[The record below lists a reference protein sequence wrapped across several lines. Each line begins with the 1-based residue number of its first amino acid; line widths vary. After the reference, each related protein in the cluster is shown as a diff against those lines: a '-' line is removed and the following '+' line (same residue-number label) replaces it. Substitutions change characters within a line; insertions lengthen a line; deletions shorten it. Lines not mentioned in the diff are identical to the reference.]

1 MCLGVPGRIVETYE
15 ADGLQMGKVDF
26 GGVLREVCLA
36 CVPEAALGEYVIVHV
51 GFAISRL
58 SEQEAQETLATLR
71 QIIDLDEELGRQAG
85 EAGAP

>member
-71 QIIDLDEELGRQAG
+71 QIIDLDEELGRQPG

>member
-1 MCLGVPGRIVETYE
+1 MCLGVPGKIVEAYE
-15 ADGLQMGKVDF
+15 VDGLQMGRVDF

-71 QIIDLDEELGRQAG
+71 EIIDLDEELGRQAG
-85 EAGAP
+85 EAAAP